1 MTSSI
6 TKRLKQ
12 ITGALALMLSAPYA
26 FAAAPSNLDLAT
38 TLGSLVLVIGV
49 ILLLAWLLKRM
60 QVPAL
65 GQQKG
70 LRIVSQLPVGTKE
83 RIAVVQVGEEQFL
96 VGITSQSIQ
105 ILAKL
110 EKPLKEEE
118 LATNAFASQF
128 SQLIKKNDKGNPI
141 RLLFSTLVLLVGVLF
156 SLFSFAEAEESPLPA
171 NLAEGSSVTVQAMQ
185 SDTGSSRSMSVGN
198 GAGIP
203 AFTMTTNPDGSED
216 YSVTLQILALMTMLG
231 FLPAMVILMTSFTR
245 IVVVMSI
252 LRQAMGLQQT
262 PSNQVIIGIALF
274 LTFFVMSP
282 VLNEINDTAIQPYL
296 NEQVTAREAFDAAQV
311 PMKAFMLKQTRI
323 KDLETFVNMSG
334 EQVTNPEDVSMA
346 VLIPAFITSELKTA
360 FQIGFMLFLPFLIID
375 LVVASVLMAMGM
387 MMLSPMIVSL
397 PFKLMLFVLVD
408 GWNLI
413 LSTLAGSFAL

>member
-1 MTSSI
+1 
-6 TKRLKQ
+6 
-12 ITGALALMLSAPYA
+12 MLST
-26 FAAAPSNLDLAT
+26 F
-38 TLGSLVLVIGV
+38 
-49 ILLLAWLLKRM
+49 
-60 QVPAL
+60 
-65 GQQKG
+65 
-70 LRIVSQLPVGTKE
+70 
-83 RIAVVQVGEEQFL
+83 
-96 VGITSQSIQ
+96 
-105 ILAKL
+105 
-110 EKPLKEEE
+110 
-118 LATNAFASQF
+118 
-128 SQLIKKNDKGNPI
+128 
-141 RLLFSTLVLLVGVLF
+141 VLLVGVLF
-156 SLFSFAEAEESPLPA
+156 SSLSFAQAEESPLPS
-171 NLAEGSSVTVQAMQ
+171 NLAQGDSVTVQAMENE
-185 SDTGSSRSMSVGN
+185 SGSSRSMSVGN
-198 GAGIP
+198 GGGIP
-203 AFTMTTNPDGSED
+203 AFTMTTNADGSED

-274 LTFFVMSP
+274 LTFFIMSP
-282 VLNEINDTAIQPYL
+282 VLNEINDKAVQPYL
-296 NEQVTAREAFDAAQV
+296 NEQVTAREAFDAAQA

-334 EQVTNPEDVSMA
+334 EEVTNPEDVSMA